1 MSIVPVP
8 LRRPVVARDTDE
20 SHRAAT
26 PLELLFDLVFVVAIA
41 SNAAQLHHGLSDAHY
56 EAVVGYSLT
65 WFAIWWAWMNYT
77 WFASAYD
84 NDDVG
89 FRLLTFVIM
98 TGALFLAAGVPD
110 IFADGQSVTVVIG
123 YAIMRFGMVGLWLR
137 AAAGHPER
145 RQTAL
150 WYAGGITVVQ
160 IGWIARLAIEPGS
173 PWLVA
178 SFVVLAAAELV
189 VPVLAE
195 RGHGYTPFHPHH
207 IAERYGLLTIIVL
220 GEVILA
226 SVLAIQ
232 GAMSSTLAGGSGG
245 HTAPDAAGPAGG
257 GGLTWA
263 MAPLILGGLLVVF
276 ALWWL
281 YFSRDHATIVENP
294 RAVWLF
300 GYGHLPIFASVAA
313 VGAALA
319 AGVDVVQGVSDA
331 GVRPIALTLAVA
343 ITVVALTL
351 SGLHALG
358 SRETARTMLPAVVVS
373 VLCLAVALAVP
384 SMGVAVLLMG
394 LVLSGLVAQR
404 VLSVQASAKGS
415 RQGSA
420 PGRGTGA

>member
-1 MSIVPVP
+1 M
-8 LRRPVVARDTDE
+8 
-20 SHRAAT
+20 
-26 PLELLFDLVFVVAIA
+26 
-41 SNAAQLHHGLSDAHY
+41 
-56 EAVVGYSLT
+56 
-65 WFAIWWAWMNYT
+65 
-77 WFASAYD
+77 
-84 NDDVG
+84 
-89 FRLLTFVIM
+89 
-98 TGALFLAAGVPD
+98 
-110 IFADGQSVTVVIG
+110 
-123 YAIMRFGMVGLWLR
+123 
-137 AAAGHPER
+137 
-145 RQTAL
+145 
-150 WYAGGITVVQ
+150 Q

-195 RGHGYTPFHPHH
+195 RGHGYALPPRH

-232 GAMSSTLAGGSGG
+232 GAMASTLAGGSGG
-245 HTAPDAAGPAGG
+245 HTAPAAAGPAGG

-319 AGVDVVQGVSDA
+319 AGVDVVGVVGCRRAADRSRLA
-331 GVRPIALTLAVA
+331 GPSRSCATSRGA
-343 ITVVALTL
+343 
-351 SGLHALG
+351 ALG
-358 SRETARTMLPAVVVS
+358 SRGPCTMVPAVVVS

-404 VLSVQASAKGS
+404 CCRFRRRRTGRV
-415 RQGSA
+415 RI
-420 PGRGTGA
+420 PGGPGTGA

>member
-8 LRRPVVARDTDE
+8 LRRPVVARDAGE

-41 SNAAQLHHGLSDAHY
+41 SNASQLHHGLSDAHY
-56 EAVVGYSLT
+56 EAVVGYTLT

-110 IFADGQSVTVVIG
+110 IFADGQSVTVVLG

-160 IGWIARLAIEPGS
+160 VGWIARLAIEPGS

-178 SFVVLAAAELV
+178 SFLLLAAAELT

-220 GEVILA
+220 GEVILS

-232 GAMSSTLAGGSGG
+232 GAMSGTVEGGSGG
-245 HTAPDAAGPAGG
+245 HSAPYAAEPAGG

-281 YFSRDHATIVENP
+281 YFSRDHASIVENP

-319 AGVDVVQGVSDA
+319 AAVDVVQGVSDA
-331 GVRPIALTLAVA
+331 GVRPVALTLAVA
-343 ITVVALTL
+343 IAVVALVL

-358 SRETARTMLPAVVVS
+358 AQETVRTMVPAVVVS
-373 VLCLAVALAVP
+373 VLCLAVALLVP
-384 SMGVAVLLMG
+384 SMGVAVLLIG
-394 LVLSGLVAQR
+394 LVLAGLVAQR
-404 VLSVQASAKGS
+404 VLSVQAAAAGS
-415 RQGSA
+415 GDAGS
-420 PGRGTGA
+420 